1 MRIRWH
7 GHACFEV
14 SNGQVVVMDP
24 HDGRS
29 IGIPPPRVKADIA
42 LVSHNHFD
50 HNSVRSVKGNNT
62 RVYDKPGKFAD
73 GKMDILGVPSCHDD
87 VGGAKR
93 GPVILFKFAMEGI
106 RFCHLGDLGCLLG
119 EEELAAIGEV
129 DVLFVP
135 VGNIFTID
143 AVKAWQ
149 VITAINP
156 QVAIPMH
163 YRVGGLSISV
173 KTIDPFLAEAKG
185 KAEVIN
191 VGNVIEFDR
200 QDLPEQLSAWIFSL

>member
-1 MRIRWH
+1 MKIRWH
-7 GHACFEV
+7 GHACFEI
-14 SNGQVVVMDP
+14 SDGQVVVTDP

-29 IGIPPPRVKADIA
+29 IGIPPPRVKADIV

-50 HNSVRSVKGNNT
+50 HNSVRSVKGASS
-62 RVYDKPGKFAD
+62 RVYDKAGKFTD
-73 GKMDILGVPSCHDD
+73 GKMDILGVPSFHDD
-87 VGGAKR
+87 AGGAKR
-93 GPVILFKFAMEGI
+93 GPVVLFKFSMDGI
-106 RFCHLGDLGCLLG
+106 RFCHLGDLGCVLG
-119 EEELAAIGEV
+119 ESELAAIGEV

-149 VITAINP
+149 VIRSLNP
-156 QVAIPMH
+156 LVAIPMH

-173 KTIDPFLAEAKG
+173 KTIDPFLAEANG
-185 KAEVIN
+185 KAEAIN

-200 QDLPEQLSAWIFSL
+200 QDLPETLSAWIFSL

>member
-62 RVYDKPGKFAD
+62 RVYDKPGKFTD
-73 GKMDILGVPSCHDD
+73 GKMEILGLQSCHDD

-106 RFCHLGDLGCLLG
+106 RFCHLGDLGCIPG
-119 EEELAAIGEV
+119 EAELSAIGEV

-149 VITAINP
+149 VITAIDP
-156 QVAIPMH
+156 LVAIPMH

-173 KTIDPFLAEAKG
+173 KTIDPFIAEAKG